1 MVRCNSKSIDV
12 RSGRGRVLV
21 GAFIS
26 MLLFAAAALGE
37 DADYLRTL
45 TRRGEKIVAV
55 LNITDTGRSNRVHGL
70 LVQQYRDLN
79 AIHSARDAEIAAART
94 KFTDDQAG
102 ANSAVESARTA
113 AKARTD
119 KLHGEFLA
127 RLSGELSA
135 DQVDKV
141 KDGMTYSVA
150 PLRYADY
157 LKMFPDLKPEEK
169 KQIKLWLLEAREIA
183 MDGSTANE
191 KHAVFG
197 KYKGRINNYLS
208 KAGYDLKQGEANL
221 LKPAPSNPETKS
233 K

>member
-1 MVRCNSKSIDV
+1 MVRCNSQPIDV
-12 RSGRGRVLV
+12 QSRRGRVLL
-21 GAFIS
+21 GAFLS
-26 MLLFAAAALGE
+26 GLLFATVTRAE
-37 DADYLRTL
+37 DADYLRTI
-45 TRRGEKIVAV
+45 TQRAEKIVAV
-55 LNITDTGRSNRVHGL
+55 LHITDTGRSNRVHGL

-79 AIHSARDAEIAAART
+79 EIHSARDAEIAAAKT
-94 KFTDDQAG
+94 KFTDDKSG
-102 ANSAVESARTA
+102 ANSAVESARTT

-127 RLSGELSA
+127 RLSTELSPE
-135 DQVDKV
+135 QVDQV
-141 KDGMTYSVA
+141 KDGMTYNVA

-169 KQIKLWLLEAREIA
+169 RQIKLWLVEAREIA
-183 MDGSTANE
+183 MDGSTSNE

-208 KAGYDLKQGEANL
+208 RAGYDLKQGEANL
-221 LKPAPSNPETKS
+221 RKPAPSNPETKS